1 MQGQRYPNG
10 AAGHVTYRELLTRLS
25 GVAGVRAA
33 GAVSAL
39 PLSQMFAWGPITV
52 EGRVPPPG
60 ERFINADMRFV
71 AGDYFR
77 AMEIPLIEGR
87 LFADTD
93 RRPGPL
99 VMLVDARMAADLWT
113 GQSPV
118 GKRVRLGGASDT
130 DAPWITVVGVV
141 GAVKQYTLDGDS
153 RIALYLPHA
162 QFPVRAMNVV
172 VRSALEPAALA
183 AVSRRVLREIDPDV
197 PMFRVHTMAER
208 VADSL
213 ARRRFSMLL
222 LAAFAT
228 VALGLAVIGTY
239 GVMAYLVSQG
249 TRELAI
255 RLALGA
261 SPGQV
266 LGLVVR
272 RGMTV
277 AAAGVAAGVAVSLL
291 SARALSGL
299 LFGVDPIDP
308 PTFLAVPALLLAVAL
323 GATLVPA
330 LRAARIDPVAALSAE

>member
-1 MQGQRYPNG
+1 
-10 AAGHVTYRELLTRLS
+10 
-25 GVAGVRAA
+25 
-33 GAVSAL
+33 
-39 PLSQMFAWGPITV
+39 
-52 EGRVPPPG
+52 
-60 ERFINADMRFV
+60 
-71 AGDYFR
+71 
-77 AMEIPLIEGR
+77 
-87 LFADTD
+87 
-93 RRPGPL
+93 
-99 VMLVDARMAADLWT
+99 
-113 GQSPV
+113 
-118 GKRVRLGGASDT
+118 VRLGGASDA

-172 VRSALEPAALA
+172 VRSALEPTALA
-183 AVSRRVLREIDPDV
+183 AVSRRVLREVDPDV

-249 TRELAI
+249 SRELAI

-261 SPGQV
+261 SPRQV

-272 RGMTV
+272 QGMVV
-277 AAAGVAAGVAVSLL
+277 AGAGVAAGVAVSLV
-291 SARALSGL
+291 SAGALSGVL
-299 LFGVDPIDP
+299 YGVDPIDP
-308 PTFLAVPALLLAVAL
+308 PTFVAVPSLLLLVAF

-330 LRAARIDPVAALSAE
+330 LRAARIDPVAALAAD